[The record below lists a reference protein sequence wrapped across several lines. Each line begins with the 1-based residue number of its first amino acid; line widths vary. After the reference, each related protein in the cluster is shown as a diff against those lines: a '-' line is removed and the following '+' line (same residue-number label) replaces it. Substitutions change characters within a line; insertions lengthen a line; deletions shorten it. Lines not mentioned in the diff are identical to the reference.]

1 MQTFFAMLLTLRAG
15 LVPGPADSA
24 ALSIRDAA
32 VQSFRQETLQVAR
45 AVVARDVFT
54 GREPVRVIR
63 LTNVV
68 GRTRQQTQGS
78 GWGPPPVVNVIAKED
93 WRDAMAATLN
103 GNAKLANAVMWVASA
118 PVRLNVNHEK
128 VYLAITIRIP

>member
-1 MQTFFAMLLTLRAG
+1 MQTFLAMLLSLRAG
-15 LVPGPADSA
+15 LVPGPTDTA

-32 VQSFRQETLQVAR
+32 VLSFRQETLQVAR

-54 GREPVRVIR
+54 GREPTRVVR
-63 LTNVV
+63 LTNVISKS
-68 GRTRQQTQGS
+68 QQTQGS

-103 GNAKLANAVMWVASA
+103 GNAKIANAVMWVASA

-128 VYLAITIRIP
+128 VFLAITIRIP